1 MKSKT
6 TEGLGLVIKRVF
18 LNEENCTFDKMQHF
32 LIGIKNLIEPNEI
45 NDHIT
50 KLKINRIKRENKS
63 KKYEHFIKAW
73 FSIHGLYFLKNL
85 HLNDKKRWRE
95 STKSL
100 NLLLENLI
108 SKKVYSKNQT
118 NEMKL
123 ILIRNSPINPIFHF
137 PNYSQIKIPQSI
149 SSENILNFF
158 YEKSEN
164 CFLSFS
170 NEQLIESLHYLVIDL
185 MNFIDLSEFK
195 DCLWMK
201 SDKREK
207 APTIMK
213 VIDLFN
219 FISARISTELLFNKN
234 GMEENLC
241 KIIEFANY
249 SRKLNNFELVNAI
262 ISSLTSH
269 PVSRLNSFFLMLPKK
284 TLVIFEELQSLV
296 APNFNYQTYRAEIQ
310 QLTQENM
317 FFVPIFAVIL
327 KDIASL
333 DLQPDFIT
341 APTIYKQE
349 NQLKIASPR
358 FPVSS
363 ASRKLSDLSHSMS
376 IDQRLSNA
384 SNKRRH
390 KRNLSHSGGL
400 DTSKSDEIP
409 QNKSITH
416 AFEYTGSNPASAP
429 VAPISHSSPSKA
441 KNLVNLDK
449 VFTFGKLL
457 NPILQLQLN
466 LPSLSLTKFTHS
478 TETITFLC
486 KIIKKPPATEELLLN
501 FSYSIKKPSEAT
513 FLLQENEKSI
523 SDSLSPSQSLDTLIS
538 EEEKEQI
545 MEITANKNVL
555 SWNKLEVFVNL
566 ECWGLPMALCESL
579 TNNLIV
585 DGRSLMTFS
594 DFSSTIPQIGYRK
607 LLQRKIR
614 NLENCGGVL
623 SSAKSKSSIP
633 KALSS
638 CSTSV
643 SSAPVPQPH
652 PREALSQSQR
662 PPTTIRF
669 VEVENEEAK
678 IPVSSIPPGV
688 RENVSCW
695 TNDEVNE
702 WLKFNGYEIYKN
714 NFAEIDGNKL
724 MALDG
729 NGLLNLNISLLG
741 HRKGI
746 LRALSRLS
754 PNSCS
759 SRCDRLLV
767 RGKSDCNVRGN
778 VIDSLVPAR
787 VESRRT
793 STDMVYK

>member
-32 LIGIKNLIEPNEI
+32 L
-45 NDHIT
+45 
-50 KLKINRIKRENKS
+50 
-63 KKYEHFIKAW
+63 KAW

-85 HLNDKKRWRE
+85 HLNDKNRWRE

-310 QLTQENM
+310 QL
-317 FFVPIFAVIL
+317 
-327 KDIASL
+327 
-333 DLQPDFIT
+333 
-341 APTIYKQE
+341 KQE

-449 VFTFGKLL
+449 VFTF
-457 NPILQLQLN
+457 
-466 LPSLSLTKFTHS
+466 
-478 TETITFLC
+478 
-486 KIIKKPPATEELLLN
+486 
-501 FSYSIKKPSEAT
+501 
-513 FLLQENEKSI
+513 
-523 SDSLSPSQSLDTLIS
+523 
-538 EEEKEQI
+538 
-545 MEITANKNVL
+545 
-555 SWNKLEVFVNL
+555 
-566 ECWGLPMALCESL
+566 
-579 TNNLIV
+579 
-585 DGRSLMTFS
+585 
-594 DFSSTIPQIGYRK
+594 
-607 LLQRKIR
+607 
-614 NLENCGGVL
+614 
-623 SSAKSKSSIP
+623 
-633 KALSS
+633 
-638 CSTSV
+638 
-643 SSAPVPQPH
+643 
-652 PREALSQSQR
+652 
-662 PPTTIRF
+662 
-669 VEVENEEAK
+669 
-678 IPVSSIPPGV
+678 
-688 RENVSCW
+688 
-695 TNDEVNE
+695 
-702 WLKFNGYEIYKN
+702 
-714 NFAEIDGNKL
+714 
-724 MALDG
+724 
-729 NGLLNLNISLLG
+729 
-741 HRKGI
+741 
-746 LRALSRLS
+746 
-754 PNSCS
+754 
-759 SRCDRLLV
+759 
-767 RGKSDCNVRGN
+767 
-778 VIDSLVPAR
+778 
-787 VESRRT
+787 
-793 STDMVYK
+793 